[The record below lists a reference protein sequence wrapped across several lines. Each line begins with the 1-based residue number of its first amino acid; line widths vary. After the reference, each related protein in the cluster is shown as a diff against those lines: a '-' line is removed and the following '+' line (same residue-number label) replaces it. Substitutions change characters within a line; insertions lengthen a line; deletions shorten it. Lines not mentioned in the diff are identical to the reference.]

1 VEGRLYPRHRPGYIA
16 IKARGQV
23 FERTADFCDWI
34 SMDPDYR
41 ASDEALAGKFRD
53 NAEIVLSPTKTEKAI
68 DLILNLDKLNNLS
81 PLFET
86 LSD

>member
-1 VEGRLYPRHRPGYIA
+1 MEGRPYARHRPAYIA
-16 IKARGQV
+16 VKARGQV
-23 FERTADFCDWI
+23 TERTADFCDWL

-53 NAEIVLSPTKTEKAI
+53 NARIVLGSAKTDKAI
-68 DLILNLDKLNNLS
+68 DLILNLDKLDSLT